1 MRSFR
6 NVMPG
11 FGAPPDGTPPS
22 DLEYDM
28 WLGPAPKRPYNP
40 KRSLYH
46 FRWFWDYSGGQMTNL
61 GAHDIDVVQWAMQVK
76 GPAAVSSSGGRFA
89 LEDNGETP
97 DTQDALFEYPGFT
110 TVFSMREASAGNITQ
125 AEVATDRAAAVVTG
139 ARFKGESAPPGFFE
153 TAIRQLDQIVAV
165 HPENA
170 RLGEHAALM
179 RIELAQFRSA
189 LEASPADSGQSK
201 HVGIGAP
208 RTIARDSLLD
218 PKSLGGKILDAT
230 LMPASAE
237 ILEPPAS
244 RLFVDNVRVE
254 NLTIAGAT
262 QTLDGMHWKN
272 VTFMGT
278 RLRYEGGEVDLEN
291 VHFVRCKFGFT
302 TDERGVRLANT
313 IALGQTSLVIE

>member
-1 MRSFR
+1 
-6 NVMPG
+6 MPRVTMAYEIYHPPSG
-11 FGAPPDGTPPS
+11 RTRRWGRRKDPGPRVPRWVAILLVILFGATVGTIGW
-22 DLEYDM
+22 DR
-28 WLGPAPKRPYNP
+28 AARF
-40 KRSLYH
+40 
-46 FRWFWDYSGGQMTNL
+46 FRAGHKAAVT
-61 GAHDIDVVQWAMQVK
+61 A
-76 GPAAVSSSGGRFA
+76 PAAGTAVPQPARPEWQADTANA
-89 LEDNGETP
+89 LEDG
-97 DTQDALFEYPGFT
+97 
-110 TVFSMREASAGNITQ
+110 VREASAGNITQ

-291 VHFVRCKFGFT
+291 MHFVRCKFGFT